1 MERTARAA
9 ASHQISPGTRRVRAA
24 SFSPPSAGPPAEMGG
39 DQAYRSS
46 RAQHR
51 PQQVES
57 LHLPNVLIQAVEII
71 VEAGLSAAVQLE
83 IRHRL
88 LPEGHVDGHIRRV
101 LPGREILIAGDVP

>member
-1 MERTARAA
+1 
-9 ASHQISPGTRRVRAA
+9 
-24 SFSPPSAGPPAEMGG
+24 MGG